1 MQLQVCWR
9 LFFSGH
15 KTKPQSYGW
24 VANSLC
30 AMNSPFPPRPHPFQP
45 LEHPAS
51 CLPQIFFWDTGH
63 AAADGGTYS
72 TPTTTKRPQ
81 SNGNTPPDAHAL
93 TTNHIHPTPTPTAS
107 YPPGAPTPRRSE
119 VSTEGGEDACA
130 LPVTEA
136 IAEPQ
141 AEVVLQR
148 RGRHGRRR
156 RGARQ
161 HRSRT
166 RIVRIHTARGHTHK
180 NVDRA
185 ADRIVPCGLRVPNDN
200 K

>member
-1 MQLQVCWR
+1 MRNEFPISPTPPPVSTTR
-9 LFFSGH
+9 TPRILFAPNIFLGH
-15 KTKPQSYGW
+15 GT
-24 VANSLC
+24 
-30 AMNSPFPPRPHPFQP
+30 R
-45 LEHPAS
+45 
-51 CLPQIFFWDTGH
+51 H
-63 AAADGGTYS
+63 ATADGGTYS
-72 TPTTTKRPQ
+72 AVQPHHLHPTPTTTKRPQ